1 MDKKQTRQQAL
12 DLLNAG
18 TPNSQIFESLR
29 GGALKD
35 KALAALL
42 ANHPDP
48 QLYQRHRWKV
58 IGVLAIMIL
67 QGLLA
72 AVVGFVLGANI
83 GPTAIWLMPL
93 AFAAV
98 PFMLAYGVYRN
109 RAACYS
115 VYFLL
120 NVSQF
125 HRVFEG
131 FSEAPIITSISVLIG
146 FAVLLY
152 VFYVKSLLFP
162 DLLLMTAKKI
172 KGQYVFSR

>member
-1 MDKKQTRQQAL
+1 MDKKQTRQQAIES
-12 DLLNAG
+12 LNAG
-18 TPNSQIFESLR
+18 TPKSQIFASLR

-35 KALAALL
+35 RALAALL

-48 QLYQRHRWKV
+48 ELYTRHHWKV

-72 AVVGFVLGANI
+72 AAVGFVLGASI

-93 AFAAV
+93 AFAV
-98 PFMLAYGVYRN
+98 IPFLLAYGVYRN
-109 RAACYS
+109 HSSYYT
-115 VYFLL
+115 VYVLL

-125 HRVFEG
+125 HRAFEG
-131 FSEAPIITSISVLIG
+131 FSEEPITTGIAVLIG
-146 FAVLLY
+146 FASLVYVL
-152 VFYVKSLLFP
+152 YVKSLLFP
-162 DLLLMTAKKI
+162 DVVFMSPKKI